1 MSYEGMRIINSSE
14 EIMDENSLNGAQNI
28 GVGQNRNNPAA
39 NDKIDDANG
48 NQNNVPQ
55 YTIPG
60 ILHFIEHEW
69 QRFQAERSQW
79 DTDRAE
85 LQVSHV
91 RGLPMNWVIHRLT
104 FAIAP
109 DEEKHRKSI
118 FSFTAFGREHFFRS
132 LFLFILLS
140 RPFIAISFTLSWIS
154 CFCWWWWWLPS
165 SICDENYSAI
175 WCDATRQ
182 EEESGNVESFLFL
195 SLCHHSFAAQVT
207 LAIFTRFC
215 FQVDDF
221 YLKIIDC
228 LEFQLAIIIVFN

>member
-91 RGLPMNWVIHRLT
+91 RGLPMI
-104 FAIAP
+104 
-109 DEEKHRKSI
+109 
-118 FSFTAFGREHFFRS
+118 
-132 LFLFILLS
+132 
-140 RPFIAISFTLSWIS
+140 
-154 CFCWWWWWLPS
+154 
-165 SICDENYSAI
+165 
-175 WCDATRQ
+175 
-182 EEESGNVESFLFL
+182 
-195 SLCHHSFAAQVT
+195 
-207 LAIFTRFC
+207 
-215 FQVDDF
+215 
-221 YLKIIDC
+221 
-228 LEFQLAIIIVFN
+228 